1 MERGFQGRCLNKP
14 LPVVSSGSF
23 RHGMVEDK
31 FHDECA
37 VFGVFGHEEAANLT
51 YLGLYALQHRGQE
64 ASGIVSGDGEQFFV
78 HKGLGLVADLY
89 DKSVLDK
96 LPGHMAIGHNRYST
110 TGGNDLKNV
119 QPLTV
124 NFALGNL
131 ALAHNGNL
139 INAQVLRNE
148 LEAYGAIFQS
158 TSDSEVIIHLIAH
171 SKADSLLARVIDALS
186 RVRGAFSIVLL
197 TDRGLIAARDPYGLR
212 PLCLG
217 RLRSSWVIASET
229 CAFDLLDAEYVRE
242 IEPGE
247 LILISDQGLE
257 SYRPFPPVDPA
268 MCVFE
273 YVYFARPDSRIFGG
287 EAVYAIRKAMG
298 RQLAQESWVPADVV
312 IPVPDSGVP
321 AALGYAEGGGIR
333 FETGLI
339 RNHYVGRTF
348 IEPEQSIRHFGV
360 KVKLNAVSEVLRGKR
375 VVVVD
380 DSLVRGTTSRK
391 IVKMIRQAGA
401 REVHMRISSP
411 PIISPCFY
419 GIDTPTK
426 RELVASDHS
435 MEEIRKYITADSL
448 AYLSIE
454 GMLKAAP
461 GSPQRYCTACFT
473 ERYPIPFTRAEEI
486 QLGLFEGSHGSR

>member
-1 MERGFQGRCLNKP
+1 MKELELITP
-14 LPVVSSGSF
+14 
-23 RHGMVEDK
+23 DK

-37 VFGVFGHEEAANLT
+37 VFGIFGHKEASTMA

-64 ASGIVSGDGEQFFV
+64 ASGIVSSDGEQFYV
-78 HKGLGLVADLY
+78 EKGKGLVADIY
-89 DKSVLDK
+89 NKSSLK
-96 LPGHMAIGHNRYST
+96 RLAGHMAIGHNRYST
-110 TGGNDLKNV
+110 AGGSDLKNV
-119 QPLTV
+119 QPLIV

-139 INAQVLRNE
+139 INATVLRNE

-171 SKADSLLARVIDALS
+171 SRADSLLARVVDALS
-186 RVRGAFSIVLL
+186 QVRGAFSVVLM
-197 TDRGLIAARDPYGLR
+197 TDNGIIAARDSYGLR

-217 RLRSSWVIASET
+217 RVRDSWIVASET
-229 CAFDLLDAEYVRE
+229 CAFDLLDATYVRE

-247 LILISDQGLE
+247 MVVLSDQGID
-257 SYRPFPPVDPA
+257 SHRPFAQRTPA
-268 MCVFE
+268 MCIFE
-273 YVYFARPDSRIFGG
+273 YVYFARPDSKIFGAN
-287 EAVYAIRKAMG
+287 AVYATRKALG

-312 IPVPDSGVP
+312 IPVPDSGLP
-321 AALGYAEGGGIR
+321 AALGYAEGAGIP

-360 KVKLNAVSEVLRGKR
+360 KVKLNAVPELLHGKR

-391 IVKMIRQAGA
+391 IVKMIRHAGA
-401 REVHMRISSP
+401 KEIHMRISSP

-426 RELVASDHS
+426 KELIASSHTT
-435 MEEIRKYITADSL
+435 EEIRKYITADSL
-448 AYLSIE
+448 AYLSLD
-454 GMLKAAP
+454 GMLKSAP
-461 GSPQRYCTACFT
+461 GTPDHYCNACFT
-473 ERYPIPFTRAEEI
+473 ERYPISFTRAEEL
-486 QLGLFEGSHGSR
+486 QLGLFESSH

>member
-1 MERGFQGRCLNKP
+1 ML
-14 LPVVSSGSF
+14 SA
-23 RHGMVEDK
+23 DK

-37 VFGVFGHEEAANLT
+37 VFGVYGHEEAANLT

-64 ASGIVSGDGEQFFV
+64 ASGIVSGDGDQFFV
-78 HKGLGLVADLY
+78 QKGMGLVADIFNRESLE
-89 DKSVLDK
+89 K

-110 TGGNDLKNV
+110 AGGNDLKNV

-124 NFALGNL
+124 NFAFGNL

-171 SKADSLLARVIDALS
+171 SRANTFLARVIDALS
-186 RVRGAFSIVLL
+186 QVRGAFSVVLM
-197 TDRGLIAARDPYGLR
+197 TDSGLIAARDPYGLR
-212 PLCLG
+212 PLCVG
-217 RLRSSWVIASET
+217 RLRSSWIVASET
-229 CAFDLLDAEYVRE
+229 CAFDLLDAEYLRE
-242 IEPGE
+242 VEPGE
-247 LILISDQGLE
+247 VVVLGDQGLE
-257 SYRPFPPVDPA
+257 SHHPFAKVDPA

-273 YVYFARPDSRIFGG
+273 YVYFARPDSRIFGAN
-287 EAVYAIRKAMG
+287 AVYETRKALG
-298 RQLAQESWVPADVV
+298 RQLAQESWVQADVV

-321 AALGYAEGGGIR
+321 AALGYAEGAGIR

-360 KVKLNAVSEVLRGKR
+360 KVKLNAVAEVLAGKR

-391 IVKMIRQAGA
+391 IVKMIRHAGA
-401 REVHMRISSP
+401 KEVHMRISSP

-426 RELVASDHS
+426 KELIASSHS
-435 MEEIRKYITADSL
+435 TEEIRKYITADSL
-448 AYLSIE
+448 AYLSLD

-461 GSPQRYCTACFT
+461 GSPAQYCSACFT
-473 ERYPIPFTRAEEI
+473 ERYPISFTRAEEL
-486 QLGLFEGSHGSR
+486 QLGLFEPST

>member
-1 MERGFQGRCLNKP
+1 MQKE
-14 LPVVSSGSF
+14 LPIVSP
-23 RHGMVEDK
+23 DK

-37 VFGVFGHEEAANLT
+37 VFGVYGHEEAANLT

-64 ASGIVSGDGEQFFV
+64 ASGIVAGDGEQFCIQ
-78 HKGLGLVADLY
+78 KGMGLVADIFH
-89 DKSVLDK
+89 KSVLEK

-139 INAQVLRNE
+139 INAQMLRHE

-171 SKADSLLARVIDALS
+171 SRAGSFLSRVVDALNQ
-186 RVRGAFSIVLL
+186 VRGAFSVVLM
-197 TDRGLIAARDPYGLR
+197 TDNGLIAARDPYGLR
-212 PLCLG
+212 PLCIG
-217 RLRSSWVIASET
+217 RLRSSWVVASET
-229 CAFDLLDAEYVRE
+229 CAFDLLDAEYIRE
-242 IEPGE
+242 VEPGE
-247 LILISDQGLE
+247 LIVITDQGLE
-257 SYRPFPPVDPA
+257 SHHPFPKTAPA

-273 YVYFARPDSRIFGG
+273 YVYFARPDSRIFGSK
-287 EAVYAIRKAMG
+287 AVYATRKALG
-298 RQLAQESWVPADVV
+298 RQLAQEAWVPADVV

-321 AALGYAEGGGIR
+321 AALGYAEGASVR
-333 FETGLI
+333 FEAGLI

-360 KVKLNAVSEVLRGKR
+360 KVKLNAVSEVLEGKR
-375 VVVVD
+375 VVVID

-401 REVHMRISSP
+401 KEVHMRISSP

-426 RELVASDHS
+426 KELIASDHS
-435 MEEIRKYITADSL
+435 IEEIRKYITADSL
-448 AYLSIE
+448 AYLSLD
-454 GMLKAAP
+454 GMLKSAP
-461 GSPQRYCTACFT
+461 RTPDQYCTACFT
-473 ERYPIPFTRAEEI
+473 ERYPIPFTRAEEL
-486 QLGLFEGSHGSR
+486 QLGLFETAR

>member
-1 MERGFQGRCLNKP
+1 MDQFRIKRE
-14 LPVVSSGSF
+14 LPVVSPIAFHRSLEGP
-23 RHGMVEDK
+23 DK
-31 FHDECA
+31 FHEECA
-37 VFGVFGHEEAANLT
+37 VVGVFGHEEAANLA

-64 ASGIVSGDGEQFFV
+64 ASGIVSGDGNQFFV
-78 HKGLGLVADLY
+78 QKGMGLVADIYHEASL
-89 DKSVLDK
+89 KK

-110 TGGNDLKNV
+110 AGGNDLKNV

-171 SKADSLLARVIDALS
+171 SKAGSFLARVMDALTQ
-186 RVRGAFSIVLL
+186 VRGAFSIVLL
-197 TDRGLIAARDPYGLR
+197 TDNGLIAARDPYGLR

-217 RLRSSWVIASET
+217 RVRNSWIVASET

-247 LILISDQGLE
+247 LVVISEQGLD
-257 SYRPFPPVDPA
+257 SHRPFPQMNQA

-273 YVYFARPDSRIFGG
+273 YVYFARPDSRIFGAN
-287 EAVYAIRKAMG
+287 AVYATRKALG
-298 RQLAQESWVPADVV
+298 RQLAQESLVPADIV

-360 KVKLNAVSEVLRGKR
+360 KVKLNAVSEILSGKR

-401 REVHMRISSP
+401 KEVHMRISSP
-411 PIISPCFY
+411 PIVSPCFY

-426 RELVASDHS
+426 KELIASNHS
-435 MEEIRKYITADSL
+435 TEEIRKYITADSL
-448 AYLSIE
+448 AYLSLE
-454 GMLKAAP
+454 GMLKVVP
-461 GSPQRYCTACFT
+461 GSPEQYCNACFT
-473 ERYPIPFTRAEEI
+473 EHYPIPFTRAEEL
-486 QLGLFEGSHGSR
+486 QLGLFGPAS

>member
-1 MERGFQGRCLNKP
+1 MANELP
-14 LPVVSSGSF
+14 LISP
-23 RHGMVEDK
+23 DK

-37 VFGVFGHEEAANLT
+37 VFGIYGHKEAANLA

-64 ASGIVSGDGEQFFV
+64 ASGIVSNDGEQFYV
-78 HKGLGLVADLY
+78 EKGQGLVADIFSQQALAR
-89 DKSVLDK
+89 
-96 LPGHMAIGHNRYST
+96 LPGTMAIGHNRYST
-110 TGGNDLKNV
+110 AGGAGLKNV
-119 QPLTV
+119 QPLSV
-124 NFALGNL
+124 NFAFGNL
-131 ALAHNGNL
+131 AVAHNGNL
-139 INAQVLRNE
+139 INATMLRSE

-158 TSDSEVIIHLIAH
+158 TSDTEVIIHLIAH
-171 SKADSLLARVIDALS
+171 SRADTLLDRVIDSLTQ
-186 RVRGAFSIVLL
+186 VRGAFSVVLMTDQGIV
-197 TDRGLIAARDPYGLR
+197 AARDPHGFR

-217 RLRSSWVIASET
+217 RFRDAWIVASES

-247 LILISDQGLE
+247 LVVLDHQGVT
-257 SYRPFPPVDPA
+257 SYKPFAQTKPA

-287 EAVYAIRKAMG
+287 KAVYSIRKAFG
-298 RQLAQESWVPADVV
+298 RQLAKESRVDADIV

-321 AALGYAEGGGIR
+321 AALGYSEGSGFP

-360 KVKLNAVSEVLRGKR
+360 KVKLNAVPEVLEGKR

-391 IVKMIRQAGA
+391 IVKMLRHAGA
-401 REVHMRISSP
+401 KEVHMRISSP
-411 PIISPCFY
+411 PIVSPCFY

-426 RELVASDHS
+426 KELIASSHTT
-435 MEEIRKYITADSL
+435 EEIRKYITADSL
-448 AYLSIE
+448 AYLSLD
-454 GMLKAAP
+454 GMVKAAP
-461 GSPQRYCTACFT
+461 GTPGQYCDACFT
-473 ERYPIPFTRAEEI
+473 EQYPISFTRAEEL
-486 QLGLFEGSHGSR
+486 QLGLFEAPR